1 MVEIVL
7 EKLFKVI
14 NVPIYKSGLSL
25 GFQVAGY
32 LLLVAGEVTSSH
44 GDPPQEVFEV
54 ELLPFFKR
62 HFCLKKRNLHQEY
75 SYH

>member
-44 GDPPQEVFEV
+44 GDPPPRSF
-54 ELLPFFKR
+54 
-62 HFCLKKRNLHQEY
+62 
-75 SYH
+75 